1 MPAFQAYQSG
11 SELLGQGLSGD
22 FHLLFAFQMYTH
34 FLGLDVSKATL
45 DVALLSPTCQVLA
58 RTQLANTPTAFVRW
72 LKALG
77 KQVPCFALA
86 ATLACLEHTGLYCR
100 SALTA
105 LD

>member
-1 MPAFQAYQSG
+1 
-11 SELLGQGLSGD
+11 
-22 FHLLFAFQMYTH
+22 MYTH